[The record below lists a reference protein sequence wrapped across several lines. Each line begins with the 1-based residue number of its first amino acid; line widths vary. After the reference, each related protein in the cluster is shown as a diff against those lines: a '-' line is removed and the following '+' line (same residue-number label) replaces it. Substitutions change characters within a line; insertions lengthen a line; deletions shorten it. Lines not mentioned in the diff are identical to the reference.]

1 MSLRGWTGLLCSIG
15 FVLAVAGGAHAAV
28 PGVPA
33 PDAGMDAAR
42 VLEAA
47 RVPSCV
53 CEEERVELARY
64 RDLVAAAAT
73 VEAAREKASWPSRL
87 ARRALSV
94 AGFVKRDSASL
105 DATRARLLAYEER
118 VAKAP
123 DAAAAAA
130 EFEGLVRVA
139 GDVHVGGHKGGCTY
153 DATEV
158 IAIIFGFIL
167 FIIPGIIL
175 LIVFC

>member
-1 MSLRGWTGLLCSIG
+1 MSLRGWTGLLFSIG
-15 FVLAVAGGAHAAV
+15 FVLAFAGGARAAV

-42 VLEAA
+42 MLEAA

-53 CEEERVELARY
+53 CDEERVELARY

-73 VEAAREKASWPSRL
+73 VEAAREKATWPSRL
-87 ARRALSV
+87 ARRALSL

-105 DATRARLLAYEER
+105 EATRARLLAYEER